1 MTTDQL
7 ATEDRA
13 NRPETSPLRKRPIAV
28 WVIFIVY
35 ALSAGLAALSLY
47 LFYGAAAALDV
58 APALDAAKAA
68 YLSHLR
74 TVDYASLVS
83 GLLNLAGAITLLR
96 LRRPAPF
103 LFTTA
108 LAVAIIFLGREFAEG
123 WVNTISGSGVIRIA
137 IGLAIDTFVCV
148 YSWKL
153 LKVGTLR

>member
-7 ATEDRA
+7 AAEDRA

-35 ALSAGLAALSLY
+35 VLSAALAALSLY
-47 LFYGAAAALDV
+47 LFYGVAAALNV
-58 APALDAAKAA
+58 APALDGAKAA

-123 WVNTISGSGVIRIA
+123 WLNTISGSGLIRIA
-137 IGLAIDTFVCV
+137 IGLAIDACVCI